1 MTQKTQKTTLIKMEE
16 VQRNWALVDLSGK
29 VLGRAATRIADILR
43 GKTKP
48 TFTPHADTGDFV
60 VAINAAKIRL
70 TGNKLLEKVY
80 YSHSGY
86 RGGLKEVTAGKL
98 LLKKPEDL
106 IIKAVKGMLPK
117 NRTQKHTLAKLK
129 VYASAEH
136 PHAAQQP
143 KPVEI

>member
-1 MTQKTQKTTLIKMEE
+1 MQKTTLVKMEE
-16 VQRNWALVDLSGK
+16 VQRNWVLVDLSGK
-29 VLGRAATRIADILR
+29 ILGRAATRIADILR

-70 TGNKLLEKVY
+70 TGNKLKEKVY
-80 YSHSGY
+80 YSHSGF
-86 RGGLKEVTAGKL
+86 RGGLKEITAGRL

-106 IIKAVKGMLPK
+106 ILKAVKGMLPK
-117 NRTQKHTLAKLK
+117 NRSQKHLLAKLK
-129 VYASAEH
+129 VYAAAEH

>member
-16 VQRNWALVDLSGK
+16 VQRNWVLVDLSGK